1 MQKNLTGYTIFIDD
15 TLEKSGLVWI
25 AKNLKLT
32 ENSIKNAVIPTRPKE
47 SKKNLIQLLK
57 NNDHEKVEIFPFQ
70 FKRRIN
76 FFADRIK
83 VDQKG
88 KAPGFVELLSGLLKS
103 DLPRVGDAE
112 TDLWMD
118 NMSEDHKDKF
128 GMATSIQEQHDMD
141 YITHIAELLKK
152 TTAGGSPR
160 KQIAQSP
167 EEQNSQGE
175 DEKVNE
181 SKTEDRPEK
190 RNQKQQIITKFD
202 DTPISVSD
210 KSFAE
215 QIEEQWENPPAP
227 KQSGQ
232 YANSQTR

>member
-1 MQKNLTGYTIFIDD
+1 M
-15 TLEKSGLVWI
+15 
-25 AKNLKLT
+25 
-32 ENSIKNAVIPTRPKE
+32 
-47 SKKNLIQLLK
+47 
-57 NNDHEKVEIFPFQ
+57 
-70 FKRRIN
+70 
-76 FFADRIK
+76 
-83 VDQKG
+83 
-88 KAPGFVELLSGLLKS
+88 
-103 DLPRVGDAE
+103 GDAE

-141 YITHIAELLKK
+141 YITHIAEIVKK

-175 DEKVNE
+175 DERVND
-181 SKTEDRPEK
+181 SKTEGRPEK

-227 KQSGQ
+227 KQSGL
-232 YANSQTR
+232 YANSQTRQINQTSRRIIIDEFNFDSTEGRNPADWLANALFCLDLEDPGKTMNDGEK